1 VKKTSETTDK
11 SAIWQERFSVAS
23 GDQEKLFKRFA
34 EYYDAFNAR
43 ADSKLAPWRSKPYLP
58 IIAQQVWALVAKFS
72 AMRPGFEAKVR
83 NEDIAEDEMES
94 KAEAISKKLEFDY
107 DSPFMDEPMREKLA
121 SVLLDTAVT
130 GTGIAEVV
138 WKTKKITYRQ
148 RSVDSEG
155 YADLTKETV
164 TERIVGYNDFE
175 PVNIFNVFVSPST
188 DRLNKGWL
196 IIRDFV
202 PVSELKKTNEAKGGK
217 FYTNL
222 DKISGTPAYGTFNDY
237 NRARNR
243 MTTNEDRADKT
254 TQIATVY
261 KCFEGDKICYY
272 AVSQDS
278 DKNEAWVLLRETT
291 NYYWHGKWPLVK
303 FHVKKRPFS
312 FWGQGLAELAYR
324 LQIIYNDVFAH
335 YLDAWN
341 LTNNPSFWMPE
352 NAEVDDYII
361 EPGAVI
367 PYRGNQP
374 PTPIQ
379 FAEPNAN
386 ALEMIIGFLNQSIE
400 GVTASQYATG
410 MPNSSTD
417 KTKGTAT
424 GIMRLQEAAGD
435 IVNYMR
441 ENVVNGIVQVGKMWH
456 SNNQQFM
463 QAPTVITSNESGK
476 RVTKTISPEMLQAEA
491 DIFIDSASMLPKSD
505 DEKRDSALM
514 RNKTLLELQQASM
527 AQAQMTNGATQPLYI
542 NYQEVAE
549 STNEALGFTNSQ
561 AVLMSEEQLQAQ
573 AVEKQK
579 EQMMGEELASQGY
592 SPDPDEATKQM
603 AEELM
608 QNGMMGDMNGRTGNP
623 TQTVTESA

>member
-1 VKKTSETTDK
+1 MKKTPQPVDK
-11 SAIWQERFSVAS
+11 SKIWQQRFNVAS

-34 EYYDAFNAR
+34 EYYDAFNANQ
-43 ADSKLAPWRSKPYLP
+43 DTKLAPWRSKPYMP

-83 NEDIAEDEMES
+83 DQDMSEDDLES
-94 KAEAISKKLEFDY
+94 KAQAISKKLEFDY
-107 DSPFMDEPMREKLA
+107 DSPYMDESMREKLSA
-121 SVLLDTAVT
+121 VLLDTAVT

-138 WKTKKITYRQ
+138 WKTKTITIRQ
-148 RSVDSEG
+148 RIVDDNG
-155 YADLTKETV
+155 YADLTKEKV
-164 TERIVGYNDFE
+164 IERVVGYNDFE

-202 PVSELKKTNEAKGGK
+202 PVSDLKKTNEAKGGK
-217 FYTNL
+217 FYQNL
-222 DKISGTPAYGTFNDY
+222 DKISGVPEYGNFQTHNI
-237 NRARNR
+237 ARNR
-243 MTTNEDRADKT
+243 LSLNTDKPDDT
-254 TQIATVY
+254 VQMATVY
-261 KCFEGDKICYY
+261 KCYEGDKICYY
-272 AVSQDS
+272 AVSKDS
-278 DKNEAWVLLRETT
+278 KDEGSWVLLRETT

-312 FWGQGLAELAYR
+312 FWGQGLAELAYK

-341 LTNNPSFWMPE
+341 LTNNPSFWIPE
-352 NAEVDDYII
+352 NAEVDDYVV
-361 EPGAVI
+361 EPGSVI
-367 PYRGNQP
+367 PYRGTQP
-374 PTPIQ
+374 PSPIQ

-410 MPNSSTD
+410 MPNSATD
-417 KTKGTAT
+417 KTQGTAT
-424 GIMRLQEAAGD
+424 GIMRLQDAAGD

-463 QAPTVITSNESGK
+463 QAPTVVTTNEAGK
-476 RVTKTISPEMLQAEA
+476 RVTKTVSPEMLQAEA
-491 DIFIDSASMLPKSD
+491 DIYIDSASMLPKSD
-505 DEKRDSALM
+505 DEKRDAALM
-514 RNKTLLELQQASM
+514 RNKMLLELQQSSM
-527 AQAQMTNGATQPLYI
+527 AQSQMTAGATEPLYV
-542 NYQEVAE
+542 NFQEMAE
-549 STNEALGFTNSQ
+549 SSNEALGFTNSETI
-561 AVLMSEEQLQAQ
+561 LMTEEQIQAQ

-579 EQMMGEELASQGY
+579 KAAMGEQLASMGY
-592 SPDPDEATKQM
+592 SPNPDEATQQM

-608 QNGMMGDMNGRTGNP
+608 QSGMMEEDSGTGTE
-623 TQTVTESA
+623 TQAIA